1 MATCTDTHREP
12 VSFGIDAI
20 ELAPL
25 PRTSTTSIQRKLGIS
40 DPESVKEEAIPP
52 LTAVNAL
59 QKWNS
64 PRVNIERVF
73 ACFWSFLVLGMNDGS
88 YGVRCHYAI
97 ELDLLKYRIGSDSIC
112 TVSH

>member
-1 MATCTDTHREP
+1 MATCTDTQTEP
-12 VSFGIDAI
+12 VSFSIDAI

-25 PRTSTTSIQRKLGIS
+25 PDSSATSIQRKLGTS
-40 DPESVKEEAIPP
+40 DPESVREEEIPP

-64 PRVNIERVF
+64 PRVNMWRVF

-88 YGVRCHYAI
+88 YGVSCHYVVGIRLAKDI
-97 ELDLLKYRIGSDSIC
+97 E
-112 TVSH
+112 